1 MSWLSKGLKAI
12 GKTVSKGAKAAGKGW
27 EKIDDFALPAIG
39 FALGGPA
46 GAALGSA
53 AARGIG
59 DGKFNAKAT
68 LMAGAKGYA
77 GGALG
82 SAAGLTGGQGL
93 KALGSSVLKT
103 AANPVSA
110 IKGVTGMGGGAA
122 PAAGSG
128 AVPNLSIGADFTPT
142 LSAATSAAAP
152 AAQAGGGFMGGLKAI
167 GNVASGVQKIA
178 QPIMGGLSMYEGYKN
193 DKKADA
199 LSKKQLALAE
209 QSYGERA
216 PLRALGR
223 DLMLNQTP
231 PDLSYIY
238 ANSSNPFAKRGP

>member
-1 MSWLSKGLKAI
+1 MSWLSSGLKKI
-12 GKTVSKGAKAAGKGW
+12 GKVVKKGAKAVGKGF

-59 DGKFNAKAT
+59 DGKFNAGAT
-68 LMAGAKGYA
+68 LLAGAKGYA

-93 KALGSSVLKT
+93 KVLGSSALKAAASPLTT
-103 AANPVSA
+103 AQGAL
-110 IKGVTGMGGGAA
+110 GLGGGASAAPSLSVGATA
-122 PAAGSG
+122 PATAGATG
-128 AVPNLSIGADFTPT
+128 A
-142 LSAATSAAAP
+142 
-152 AAQAGGGFMGGLKAI
+152 MGGLQKIGNAI
-167 GNVASGVQKIA
+167 GTVGKIA
-178 QPIMGGLSMYEGYKN
+178 QPIIGGLSAYEGYQN
-193 DKKADA
+193 DKKAQK
-199 LSKKQLALAE
+199 LSDKQLALAE
-209 QSYGERA
+209 ASYNERQ
-216 PLRALGR
+216 PLRTLGR

-238 ANSSNPFAKRGP
+238 ANSSNPFAKRGS